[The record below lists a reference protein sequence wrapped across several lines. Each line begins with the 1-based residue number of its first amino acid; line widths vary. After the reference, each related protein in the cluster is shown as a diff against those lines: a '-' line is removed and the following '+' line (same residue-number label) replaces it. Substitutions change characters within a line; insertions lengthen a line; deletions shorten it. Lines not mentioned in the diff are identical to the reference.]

1 MLVWTVLEGGFKQVQ
16 VGLDVAMRRVHACSD
31 EPVRNFVCEA

>member
-16 VGLDVAMRRVHACSD
+16 VGLDVAMRRVHVLAPL
-31 EPVRNFVCEA
+31 EF

>member
-16 VGLDVAMRRVHACSD
+16 VGLDVAVRRIHAHMATSFKVL
-31 EPVRNFVCEA
+31 PAQP